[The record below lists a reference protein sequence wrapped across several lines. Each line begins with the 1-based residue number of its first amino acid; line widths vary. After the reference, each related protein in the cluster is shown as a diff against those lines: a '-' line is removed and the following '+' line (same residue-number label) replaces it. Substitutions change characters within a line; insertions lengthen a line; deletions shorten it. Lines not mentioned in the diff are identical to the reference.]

1 MLTLTRLRIDNSVW
15 HVCRWLYL
23 QELEERKGKKM
34 AKLTFVGGIHPYDGK
49 DLSKDKPIQEVLPKG
64 DLVYPLSQHIGAP
77 AKPIVEKG
85 ERVLVGQKIAESGGF
100 VSAPVYASVSGTVKA
115 IEPRRVVTGDSVM
128 SIIVEN
134 DGLYEEV
141 GFYPVAPVEKL
152 SREEIID
159 IVKEA
164 GIVGMGGAGF
174 PTHVKLSPK
183 EPDKIDYVIANCAEC
198 EPYLTSDYR
207 RMLEEPEKLIGG
219 LKIMLR
225 LFPNAQGILA
235 VEDNKP
241 DCISLLKQFIKDEN
255 NITVKALKT
264 KYPQGAERQIIYAT
278 TGRKINST
286 MLPADAGCVVNNVDT
301 IVSIYRAVVEG
312 KPLMERIVTVTGDAI
327 ANPRNFRVRTG
338 MSYSELVEE
347 AGGFKVQPEKII
359 CGGPM
364 MGFAMFD
371 LNVPTTKTS
380 TALLAFSKDDVAAM
394 EPGPCINCGRCVEVC
409 PGRVIPSKLA
419 DYAEHFDE
427 EAFLA
432 NNGMECCE
440 CGCCSFVCPAKRQLT
455 QQIKSM
461 RKLQLAKRKK

>member
-1 MLTLTRLRIDNSVW
+1 MMKNV
-15 HVCRWLYL
+15 
-23 QELEERKGKKM
+23 GKEKEM

-49 DLSKDKPIQEVLPKG
+49 ELSKDKPIQDILPKG

-77 AKPIVEKG
+77 AQPIVAKG
-85 ERVLVGQKIAESGGF
+85 DRVLVGQKIAESGGF

-134 DGLYEEV
+134 DGLYEDV
-141 GFYPVAPVEKL
+141 GFYPVAPLEKL
-152 SREEIID
+152 SKQEIID
-159 IVKEA
+159 AVKEA

-183 EPDKIDYVIANCAEC
+183 EPEKIQYVIANCAEC

-207 RMLEEPEKLIGG
+207 RMMEEPEKLIGG
-219 LKIMLR
+219 LKIILN
-225 LFPNAQGILA
+225 LFDNARGILA

-241 DCISLLKQFIKDEN
+241 DCIAVLKQLTKDDSR
-255 NITVKALKT
+255 ISVKALRT
-264 KYPQGAERQIIYAT
+264 KYPQGAERQLIYAT
-278 TGRKINST
+278 TGRKINSS
-286 MLPADAGCVVNNVDT
+286 MLPADVGCIVNNVDT
-301 IVSIYRAVVEG
+301 IVSVYRAVVEG
-312 KPLMERIVTVTGDAI
+312 RPLIERIVTVTGNAVS
-327 ANPRNFRVRTG
+327 NPRNFRVRIGT
-338 MSYSELVEE
+338 SYEELIEA
-347 AGGFKVQPEKII
+347 AGGFKVQPEKIV

-364 MGFAMFD
+364 MGFAMFE

-380 TALLAFSKDDVAAM
+380 TALLAFTKDEVSAM
-394 EPGPCINCGRCVEVC
+394 EPSPCINCGRCVEVC
-409 PGRVIPSKLA
+409 PGRVVPSRLA

-432 NNGMECCE
+432 NDGMECCE

-461 RKLQLAKRKK
+461 RKIQLAKKKK